1 MPRRGPLRSSKG
13 RHRPYIAALGNSR
26 RRSAGLARLRRL
38 GRSRL
43 KCMATSTSVPVE
55 EYLRTTYH
63 PDMEYGGGEL
73 VERHVGEH
81 THSRLQT
88 LTVGLLF
95 PLERSRRFRVLTEQ
109 RLRVL
114 GTRHR
119 YRIPD
124 VCVMALPYHLEPVLT
139 TPPHLIIVI
148 LSQEDETADTLAKV
162 ADYLRFGVSHIWI
175 ADPYKHTVQEADREG
190 IRYCA
195 DLVLETEVVGRV
207 DFKDLFAKLDEA
219 TE

>member
-1 MPRRGPLRSSKG
+1 
-13 RHRPYIAALGNSR
+13 
-26 RRSAGLARLRRL
+26 
-38 GRSRL
+38 
-43 KCMATSTSVPVE
+43 MATSTSVPVE

-63 PDMEYGGGEL
+63 PDMEYVDGEL

-81 THSRLQT
+81 KHSRLQT
-88 LTVGLLF
+88 LAIFELGTR
-95 PLERSRRFRVLTEQ
+95 ERERRFHVLPAQ

-114 GTRHR
+114 GTKHR

-124 VCVMALPYHLEPVLT
+124 VCVMALPYRSEPVLT
-139 TPPHLIIVI
+139 TPPHLIIEI
-148 LSQEDETADTLAKV
+148 LSPDDETAETPARV
-162 ADYLRFGVSHIWI
+162 ADFLRFGVSHIWI

-195 DLVLETEVVGRV
+195 DLVLETDLVGRV
-207 DFKDLFAKLDEA
+207 DFNDLFAKVDES

>member
-1 MPRRGPLRSSKG
+1 
-13 RHRPYIAALGNSR
+13 
-26 RRSAGLARLRRL
+26 
-38 GRSRL
+38 
-43 KCMATSTSVPVE
+43 MATSTSVPVE

-63 PDMEYGGGEL
+63 PDMEYVDGEL

-139 TPPHLIIVI
+139 TPPHLIIEI
-148 LSQEDETADTLAKV
+148 LSPEDETADTLAKV

-195 DLVLETEVVGRV
+195 DLVLETEVVGRM